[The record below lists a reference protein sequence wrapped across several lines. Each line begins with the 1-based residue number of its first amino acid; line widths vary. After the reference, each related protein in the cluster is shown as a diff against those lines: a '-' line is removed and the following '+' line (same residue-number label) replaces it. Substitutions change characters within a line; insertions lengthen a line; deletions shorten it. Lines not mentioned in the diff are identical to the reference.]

1 MKEQIKWMLSGKK
14 VKGIEKIIGLMFKRR
29 KYAEPLIFE
38 FSKDTRTSIH
48 SLFVFF
54 PFKVI
59 WFDKEENIV
68 EERIVKPFSLFIRPK
83 KPFRRFIEIPL

>member
-1 MKEQIKWMLSGKK
+1 MKEQIKWTLSGKK

-29 KYAEPLIFE
+29 HTDPLIFE
-38 FSKDTRTSIH
+38 FNKDVRTSIH

-59 WFDKEENIV
+59 WYDKDDNVI
-68 EERIVKPFSLFIRPK
+68 EERIVKPFRLFIRPK
-83 KPFRRFIEIPL
+83 KAFRRFIEVPL